1 MDSAGAW
8 ISAFVWGIGTA
19 LGVANFPIVLAL
31 ACIGALSAQSRADVN
46 TVRKV
51 VGAFFSTV
59 VFAIAFSQIAIVLV
73 DIWFGIGEKIT
84 PAAPAIAFAFA
95 FFNFEIKDR
104 LRKIIK
110 NTKITFGGSSE

>member
-8 ISAFVWGIGTA
+8 ISAFVWGIGAA

-51 VGAFFSTV
+51 VGAFLSTV
-59 VFAIAFSQIAIVLV
+59 VFAIAFSQIALLIVDV
-73 DIWFGIGEKIT
+73 WFANGEKFA

-95 FFNFEIKDR
+95 YFNFEIKDR
-104 LRKIIK
+104 LRKTIK
-110 NTKITFGGSSE
+110 NFKITVGGSS